1 MVWLSVIYEVLHRE
15 RASLVIKYTP
25 YQQPVLQVQGSEGLQ
40 TSSWRDSAHKT
51 ILEVRTKHPLVSCAF
66 NWTKEVNDRCPLL
79 VSSAV
84 NDKIIICCFDI
95 EQILTEKWK
104 KEEITF
110 KHSHS
115 SREEHQRT
123 ASNLQEKN
131 QQVWVASA
139 SPSELRNL
147 VFSARVSTSYTI
159 LLYLYK
165 VLLSR

>member
-66 NWTKEVNDRCPLL
+66 NWTKAVNDRCPLL

-115 SREEHQRT
+115 SRRT
-123 ASNLQEKN
+123 SEDSFKSSGKE
-131 QQVWVASA
+131 SA
-139 SPSELRNL
+139 GLGSLSLSIRATQSCFL
-147 VFSARVSTSYTI
+147 SKSFHLYTI

-165 VLLSR
+165 VFLSR